1 MSYTREAAGVMT
13 RLTPKLLHQVSGRL
27 RLRHYSLRTE
37 QVYLDW
43 IPRFILANGQRHP
56 GQMGQ
61 VEGEAFLTELATR
74 GQVSAG
80 TQEVARLLTMLEG
93 NCRLVAGLLYVSGMR
108 LLECLRLRSKAM
120 DIVRGEIAVRDG
132 WDASICG
139 MWSAGRAQPS

>member
-1 MSYTREAAGVMT
+1 MT
-13 RLTPKLLHQVSGRL
+13 PPTPKLLDQVRGRL

-37 QVYLDW
+37 QAYVSW
-43 IPRFILANGQRHP
+43 IRRFILASGQRHP

-61 VEGEAFLTELATR
+61 VEGEAFLTKLAAR
-74 GQVSAG
+74 GQVSSG
-80 TQEVARLLTMLEG
+80 TQEVARLLSMLEG
-93 NCRLVAGLLYVSGMR
+93 NCRLVAGLLYGSGMR

>member
-1 MSYTREAAGVMT
+1 
-13 RLTPKLLHQVSGRL
+13 
-27 RLRHYSLRTE
+27 
-37 QVYLDW
+37 
-43 IPRFILANGQRHP
+43 
-56 GQMGQ
+56 MGQ
-61 VEGEAFLTELATR
+61 VEGEAFLTELAAR

-132 WDASICG
+132 WARASAVCGPLDGLSRLDSDAEH
-139 MWSAGRAQPS
+139 AGRAMQ